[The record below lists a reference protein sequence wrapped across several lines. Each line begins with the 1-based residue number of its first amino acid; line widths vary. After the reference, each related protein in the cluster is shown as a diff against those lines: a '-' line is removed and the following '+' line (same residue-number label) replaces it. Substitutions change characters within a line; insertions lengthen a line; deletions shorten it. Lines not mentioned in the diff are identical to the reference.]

1 MSSPDQV
8 EVRLPKEITDHCRVG
23 WQVNLLLGKTRNGW
37 SIMETG
43 NVYPG

>member
-1 MSSPDQV
+1 
-8 EVRLPKEITDHCRVG
+8 LPKEITDHCRVG